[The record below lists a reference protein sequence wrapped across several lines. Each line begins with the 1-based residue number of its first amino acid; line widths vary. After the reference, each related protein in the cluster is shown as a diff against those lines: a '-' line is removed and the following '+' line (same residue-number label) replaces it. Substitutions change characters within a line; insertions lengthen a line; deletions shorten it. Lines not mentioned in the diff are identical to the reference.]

1 MLQLGTQKNREMM
14 SVLFAK
20 KRTMEMVKFDKEE
33 DDDSA
38 EEKYYNGRGVED
50 NAKLVV

>member
-20 KRTMEMVKFDKEE
+20 KRTMEMVKFDKE

-38 EEKYYNGRGVED
+38 EEKKNYNGRGVED